1 MKKHHLIKIITGAL
15 LLTSAMT
22 ACRDDF
28 DFEEFDN
35 LDDSITVNGK
45 VAFPVINSK
54 MKFSDFKAES
64 INKRLHFDT
73 GSDGLIHMIVN
84 QDDKTIKLPAR
95 LSPEEMAALGL
106 KFKPWEKVY
115 ETDRQDIYREKGDG
129 NIKIKNPKMTLTKR
143 TRFGS
148 KLDLQINEIRFYK
161 ENGTLLKT
169 IYPENP
175 EFAEVCEISN
185 ENTNCG
191 LTEALDLMPDY
202 YELKYTAKAENLEK
216 NEQMKVNVVLDLPLE
231 MKAKDFIINDTIKFD
246 MDDIIKELDE
256 LLVKCKADNNMPIEV
271 AIQAY
276 FLKGKTVV
284 DSMFISGPWKVEAAK
299 VDGNGNVT
307 QSSISPYENKLGKQR
322 LTKIEKA
329 DCDKLAYDII
339 ISTTG
344 DDFVKINDKQTL
356 DLRVSMCAEAGYSTN
371 D

>member
-22 ACRDDF
+22 SCRDDF
-28 DFEEFDN
+28 DFEEFEN

-64 INKRLHFDT
+64 INKRLHFDN
-73 GSDGLIHMIVN
+73 GSDGLTHMIVT
-84 QDDKTIKLPAR
+84 QDDKTIKLPAI
-95 LSPEEMAALGL
+95 LSPEEMLALGL
-106 KFKPWEKVY
+106 KPKPWEKTY

-129 NIKIKNPKMTLTKR
+129 NIKIKNPKMTLTKK

-148 KLDLQINEIRFYK
+148 KIDLQINEIRFYK
-161 ENGTLLKT
+161 INGTLLKT
-169 IYPENP
+169 VYPLNE
-175 EFAEVCEISN
+175 EFAEECVISN
-185 ENTNCG
+185 ENTNG
-191 LTEALDLMPDY
+191 ALTEALDLMPDY
-202 YELKYTAKAENLEK
+202 YELKYTVKAETLEK
-216 NEQMKVNVVLDLPLE
+216 NEQMKVNVILDLPLE
-231 MKAKDFIINDTIKFD
+231 MTAKNFIINDTIKFD
-246 MDDIIKELDE
+246 MGDIFKELDE
-256 LLVKCKADNNMPIEV
+256 LKVICKADNNMPIEV

-284 DSMFISGPWKVEAAK
+284 DSMFINGPWSVEAGK

-307 QSSISPYENKLGKQR
+307 QSSVSQYNNKIEKQR
-322 LTKIEKA
+322 LTKIEQA

-344 DDFVKINDKQTL
+344 DNYVKINDKQTI
-356 DLRVSMCAEAGYSTN
+356 DLRMSMCAEAGYSTK